1 MISTAPPRR
10 PPWVPRSNRGG
21 AYAVSVEAVLRLFET
36 HRGDRLDCVSSAID
50 DRSCVVLG
58 SKRGQ
63 HEVGDV
69 AGIAT
74 PGTTNTNTQAK
85 EVGTGEPARDRAEA
99 VVPGETTAE
108 AGLDAA
114 AFEVDLVV
122 DDEQALER
130 SLEER
135 DGRLNG
141 AAGVVHV
148 RIRLEERETS
158 FGYAN
163 LGKMATE
170 LTLERPIVATREFI
184 DDHEADVVAVALV
197 APTRVPEPDDEQ
209 VERRGGLAPTE
220 EWQGL
225 LLVWCGGIH
234 LSGGL
239 CRSLGGERLFCGLFG
254 LGKAARAGAVGDH
267 GLGGVVEERHSGDR
281 CHVL

>member
-1 MISTAPPRR
+1 
-10 PPWVPRSNRGG
+10 
-21 AYAVSVEAVLRLFET
+21 
-36 HRGDRLDCVSSAID
+36 
-50 DRSCVVLG
+50 
-58 SKRGQ
+58 
-63 HEVGDV
+63 
-69 AGIAT
+69 
-74 PGTTNTNTQAK
+74 
-85 EVGTGEPARDRAEA
+85 
-99 VVPGETTAE
+99 
-108 AGLDAA
+108 
-114 AFEVDLVV
+114 V

-130 SLEER
+130 RLVVRS
-135 DGRLNG
+135 GRLNG

-267 GLGGVVEERHSGDR
+267 GLGGVVEERHSGDG